1 MKQTFLSFVLA
12 LLPII
17 ASADA
22 KGTCGKNVTW
32 SYVEATQTLTISG
45 TGEMKK
51 YYAGYTSKAPWYSYR
66 NAIQTAVI
74 ESGVT
79 SISSY
84 AFCDCSS
91 MTSVTIPSSVTSI
104 EWSAFEDCS
113 SLTSVTIPNSVTN
126 IEGQAFL
133 ACTGMTSLTISNSVK
148 SIEWNTFAGCWSL
161 TSLTIPGSVT
171 SIGESA
177 FQNCIGLTSLTIPS
191 SVTTITEGAFGG
203 CRGLISINVE
213 IGNTKYDSRD
223 NCNAIIEKETNT
235 LIAGCRNTTIPND
248 VARIGAYAFAFLYED
263 MPSIIIPSSV
273 TSIGAWAFKNCRM
286 PSIIIPS
293 SVMSIEEHAF
303 DGCIGLTSIT
313 IPNGVT
319 SISEGVFRYCDG
331 LNSIT
336 IPKSVTDIGDGA
348 FSDCGKL
355 ADVYCYAEQV
365 PSTNEYAFTNTPIE
379 NWTLHV
385 PEASV
390 DLYKGKAPWKNF
402 KKIVKLPISGDSN
415 GDGVVD
421 TADIVEPVN
430 YIMGTPDA
438 EFDKKAADVNNDGVF
453 NVVDIV
459 EIVKIIISLLK

>member
-1 MKQTFLSFVLA
+1 
-12 LLPII
+12 
-17 ASADA
+17 
-22 KGTCGKNVTW
+22 
-32 SYVEATQTLTISG
+32 
-45 TGEMKK
+45 
-51 YYAGYTSKAPWYSYR
+51 
-66 NAIQTAVI
+66 
-74 ESGVT
+74 
-79 SISSY
+79 
-84 AFCDCSS
+84 
-91 MTSVTIPSSVTSI
+91 
-104 EWSAFEDCS
+104 
-113 SLTSVTIPNSVTN
+113 
-126 IEGQAFL
+126 
-133 ACTGMTSLTISNSVK
+133 
-148 SIEWNTFAGCWSL
+148 
-161 TSLTIPGSVT
+161 
-171 SIGESA
+171 
-177 FQNCIGLTSLTIPS
+177 
-191 SVTTITEGAFGG
+191 
-203 CRGLISINVE
+203 
-213 IGNTKYDSRD
+213 
-223 NCNAIIEKETNT
+223 
-235 LIAGCRNTTIPND
+235 
-248 VARIGAYAFAFLYED
+248 

>member
-51 YYAGYTSKAPWYSYR
+51 YYADYTSKAPWYSYR

-84 AFCDCSS
+84 AFCGCSS

-248 VARIGAYAFAFLYED
+248 VARIGAYAFFLYED